1 MTQTITASTDIMEW
15 SSEEVWKQSNNAIAT
30 LILYLFFLFLVLL
43 MANKTRRDRRMKW
56 DEKEENTNFQVC

>member
-15 SSEEVWKQSNNAIAT
+15 SNEEVWKQSNNAIAT

-43 MANKTRRDRRMKW
+43 MANKTRRGRRMKW